1 MALYKGVKTDNIKF
15 LVEETKL
22 KYGDV
27 QYGEVHNLITLE
39 DKVISEE
46 ELEELI
52 AGILNLF
59 PNIKYNLE

>member
-22 KYGDV
+22 QYGD
-27 QYGEVHNLITLE
+27 VHNLITLE
-39 DKVISEE
+39 DKIISEE

-52 AGILNLF
+52 VGILNIF
-59 PNIKYNLE
+59 PEIKYNFK

>member
-1 MALYKGVKTDNIKF
+1 MAVYKGVKTENIKF

-22 KYGDV
+22 
-27 QYGEVHNLITLE
+27 QYGNVHNIITLE

-59 PNIKYNLE
+59 PNIKYNLG

>member
-1 MALYKGVKTDNIKF
+1 MVVYKGVKTENIKF

-22 KYGDV
+22 
-27 QYGEVHNLITLE
+27 QYGNVHNIITLE

-59 PNIKYNLE
+59 PNIKYNLG

>member
-1 MALYKGVKTDNIKF
+1 MAVYKGVKTDNIKF

-22 KYGDV
+22 QYGDV
-27 QYGEVHNLITLE
+27 HNIITLE

-52 AGILNLF
+52 VGIINLF
-59 PNIKYNLE
+59 PNIKYNLK